1 MKIKE
6 AIKFDKDELGRD
18 IFYKYTFDGNEVKVS
33 PYRLNPKGNYDSR
46 TWKDGQ
52 RLTPNEQKEY
62 LQWLIENNKERIDDL
77 LQLRRQKFDNQIDAL
92 QLEIDN
98 AEKALAKYGSAVDES
113 LTEGKQDIEN
123 FKKWIEET
131 PDSPARYMSGG
142 NKEAYVNNFVN
153 TFNEERKNLKAPY
166 NDYYYWIKQNDWNAF
181 TKMIADQGEKKASKQ
196 REKDGAKLIYSD
208 NDWKVYEITTYE
220 ASVKYGANTKWCISG
235 SKRWTNG
242 RSGMKFWDDYTKEGV
257 KFYFFINKD
266 TKYALALYHNGKDF
280 EIFDAQD
287 NAISY
292 IPNAP
297 IIDSIPVDYYTKND
311 DRLLMNLIKT
321 GKLPNICEI
330 ISSYLLELDEY
341 VDIFPKSEFQTFLD
355 TVENNINQEWV
366 RWRAVEDGIITK
378 EQYKEETGEEWDDY
392 WGGDTTMY
400 MGSDLSFLDG
410 YATVSDAMTKDNP
423 YFGYDKNNYFIS
435 DLYNGEVDCREDWVG
450 VWLYIRYNTHME
462 EDELL
467 EYTKRYIRYKNLV
480 DTYEELGLSRD
491 YLLGES
497 IEEHLGANVEEEYAN
512 NIDKDILNTIKHPLD
527 KLHKDTKCSQSAGT
541 YLEYYFNNT
550 NKPLKLCL
558 GNITPKNDKE
568 TSKSITHVWVEV
580 DGDIKETHLPPIDF
594 RREVVDELVLDRN
607 KDLYTQVE
615 EFLNKPSLR
624 EDLSQEVD
632 SEGNPLSKEQVEFF
646 RNSKVRDTDGT
657 LLLVYHGS
665 KSHFTTFDKSKIKPW
680 GWYGKGFYFTP
691 SPNIAST
698 YSEGYTLKCYLNIT
712 NPFYADSSFTSKEEY
727 YNRCDK
733 LYELVG
739 ITKEEVDKQDEEC
752 SYTSDPYYKL
762 LMYLQHTKATRDIN
776 DYVKELG
783 YDGVIGLDTEG
794 EYQEIVALEP
804 NQIKSIGN
812 KAPSTS
818 DNINEQLLEMDLSKI
833 KDIEDGIPT
842 KPTPTYNEASGIK
855 TYTFDGTYQPQYV
868 EEYTRRG
875 ILTYIMDNYINNK
888 DYMSDD
894 MTLYVE
900 YNDGSTYYLSNN
912 YEEGKFKKNGIK
924 RVIEDNGSTYSVYG
938 DWTPRYE
945 GGALFI
951 EGLEK
956 KPLWE
961 EKNTIEF
968 LYHGSPSPTLNLERD
983 STLWLAEDYGYAMM
997 YGDYLHIC
1005 SAHISNILEVG
1016 STDGYIRGLIPT
1028 QFSPKFTEMA
1038 KMLTMQPKDLLKACG
1053 EDCKNIYSLVRTK
1066 QFRKICM
1073 DKGYDAV
1080 ETEEFG
1086 NVCYGVFNRHNVE
1099 LVDTEDKEDEPTPM
1113 NESKLDYIKCD
1124 KQVGTRFTGERLSR
1138 MLKEALT
1145 TKD

>member
-1 MKIKE
+1 MKI
-6 AIKFDKDELGRD
+6 
-18 IFYKYTFDGNEVKVS
+18 
-33 PYRLNPKGNYDSR
+33 
-46 TWKDGQ
+46 
-52 RLTPNEQKEY
+52 
-62 LQWLIENNKERIDDL
+62 NKI
-77 LQLRRQKFDNQIDAL
+77 
-92 QLEIDN
+92 
-98 AEKALAKYGSAVDES
+98 Y

-123 FKKWIEET
+123 FKKWIETT

-153 TFNEERKNLKAPY
+153 AFNEERKNLKAPF

-235 SKRWTNG
+235 SKRWSNG
-242 RSGMKFWDDYTKEGV
+242 GSGMKFWDDYTKEGV

-266 TKYALALYHNGKDF
+266 TKYALALYPNGKDF

-321 GKLPNICEI
+321 GQLPDMCGIL
-330 ISSYLLELDEY
+330 SGYLLELDEPI
-341 VDIFPKSEFQTFLD
+341 DIFPKSEFQTFLD
-355 TVENNINQEWV
+355 TVENNINPDWV
-366 RWRAVEDGIITK
+366 KWKAVEDGTITK
-378 EQYKEETGEEWDDY
+378 EEYEEETGEEWDDY

-467 EYTKRYIRYKNLV
+467 DYTKRYIRDENLV
-480 DTYEELGLSRD
+480 NKYEELGLSRD
-491 YLLGES
+491 YILGES
-497 IEEHLGANVEEEYAN
+497 IEEHLGANVNEKYAN
-512 NIDKDILNTIKHPLD
+512 NIDKDILDTIKNPLEHID
-527 KLHKDTKCSQSAGT
+527 GNTKCSKSAGT
-541 YLEYYFNNT
+541 MLNYYFYKT
-550 NKPLKLCL
+550 DTPLKLCL
-558 GNITPKNDKE
+558 GNIALGDNKSNSKN
-568 TSKSITHVWVEV
+568 IAHVWIDV
-580 DGDIKETHLPPIDF
+580 DGKIKETRKPTTQFERVL
-594 RREVVDELVLDRN
+594 VDELVLDRN

-615 EFLNKPSLR
+615 EFLTKPSLR
-624 EDLSQEVD
+624 EEFTTNIKTLISKLKDYDIEASVDKELYNDYKLTIKDINTGVTRKVKVSKTVKPTKEYCKYLKDYLGNIKENLKESIQEVD
-632 SEGNPLSKEQVEFF
+632 SEGNPLTPEQVEFF

-657 LLLVYHGS
+657 LLIVYHGS

-680 GWYGKGFYFTP
+680 GWYGNGFYFTP

-698 YSEGYTLKCYLNIT
+698 YSEGYTLTCYLNIT
-712 NPFYADSSFTSKEEY
+712 NPFYADSSFTNKEEY

-739 ITKEEVDKQDEEC
+739 ITKEEVDKRDEEC

-794 EYQEIVALEP
+794 EYQEIVAFEP
-804 NQIKSIGN
+804 NQIKSIDN
-812 KAPSTS
+812 KTPSTS

-833 KDIEDGIPT
+833 KDIEDGIPN

-894 MTLYVE
+894 MTLYIE
-900 YNDGSTYYLSNN
+900 YNDGSTYYLSNS
-912 YEEGKFKKNGIK
+912 YEDGKFKKNGIK

-1028 QFSPKFTEMA
+1028 QFSPKFTEIA
-1038 KMLTMQPKDLLKACG
+1038 KMLNMQPKELLKACG

-1113 NESKLDYIKCD
+1113 NESKLDGTKCD
-1124 KQVGTRFTGERLSR
+1124 KQVGTRFTGEELSR